1 MAAEMKINKKAS
13 GSRKKGL
20 QHVNFRIVDYMETT
34 ESTDI
39 FIFHISVSKTPRNKN
54 LLKYEIISQENMMWN
69 TSISGPTVHLS
80 MQLSARVG

>member
-13 GSRKKGL
+13 GSKKKGL

-39 FIFHISVSKTPRNKN
+39 FIRCPKHLGTKTF
-54 LLKYEIISQENMMWN
+54 
-69 TSISGPTVHLS
+69 
-80 MQLSARVG
+80 